1 MKKDYCMFY
10 CAWGKVVK
18 SPYVIRPLIA
28 SNLKRQMTPQE
39 GLLFIRLMK
48 RTQNR
53 RKHERR
59 HSYA

>member
-1 MKKDYCMFY
+1 MKKEYCMFY
-10 CAWGKVVK
+10 YAWGKVVK
-18 SPYVIRPLIA
+18 STYVIRPLIA

-39 GLLFIRLMK
+39 GLLFIRLIK

-59 HSYA
+59 HRYA